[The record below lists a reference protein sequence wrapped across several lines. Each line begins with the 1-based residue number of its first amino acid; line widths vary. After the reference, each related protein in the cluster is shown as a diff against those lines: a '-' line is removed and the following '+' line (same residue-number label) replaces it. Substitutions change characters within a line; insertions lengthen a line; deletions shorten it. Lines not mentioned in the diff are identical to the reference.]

1 MNTTSLNAYA
11 VMSARRA
18 LRAERN
24 SLINDIKRL
33 KIHIEKEE
41 EKNNGNIEMVA
52 LHKQKVISI
61 HKQHLKELVSIVS
74 VLSRVLSS
82 LDKCK

>member
-18 LRAERN
+18 LRTERN
-24 SLINDIKRL
+24 SLIKDIKRL
-33 KIHIEKEE
+33 KQHIEQEVE
-41 EKNNGNIEMVA
+41 NNNGNIEMVA

-61 HKQHLKELVSIVS
+61 HKQHLKELVSIIS
-74 VLSRVLSS
+74 VLSRALVS